1 MKKFTVFEKGVEQTD
16 GNELGSMIF
25 TQDVKD
31 SEVLNAMYMTIPKVF
46 HAMNTTMD
54 ITLVSRDLFMVDEPY
69 PEFKNPDD
77 LLQMCR
83 H

>member
-31 SEVLNAMYMTIPKVF
+31 SEVLSAMYMAIPKVF
-46 HAMNTTMD
+46 KAMNTTMD

-77 LLQMCR
+77 LLQMSR

>member
-25 TQDVKD
+25 TQDIKD
-31 SEVLNAMYMTIPKVF
+31 SEVLNAMYMAIPKVF

-54 ITLVSRDLFMVDEPY
+54 ITIVSRDLFMVDEPY

-77 LLQMCR
+77 LLQMSR